1 MVQIGRFIH
10 GSQLAGALIAIALMV
25 AAVSPA
31 HAMITRHDVDD
42 DAYLQAEGAYH
53 AVFDVFEG
61 RGGVATLVAPQWAL
75 TVGHVG
81 EDIPQGHQVTIA
93 GQSYTVKQVVLHP
106 DWETRNLEM
115 ALVELNRPIDGVDPI
130 PLYNIGDEQ
139 GQIVT
144 FVGRG
149 DSGTGLTGPVS
160 RDHRLRAA
168 TNRIERVEGSMLVF
182 RFDAPGDENVTP
194 LEGISG
200 PGDSGGPAFLET
212 AGGLRLAGLSVA
224 SSGRPKG
231 RYGAW
236 EFYTRISPEV
246 KWVWDTTST
255 EYVESDLPARSDST
269 GEVTIVTT
277 RVVSA
282 GEVGTIAPPG
292 SASAGELGP
301 IVIRRSMPTGNV
313 EPVAA
318 PVPVSADEVETVAT
332 PGSVS
337 AGKVEPVA
345 APESVSAD
353 KLEPEGTSGSE
364 VAVYAGVAILAGLAL
379 TPLAWWY
386 RRRRQPEVE

>member
-1 MVQIGRFIH
+1 MTRISRLIR
-10 GSQLAGALIAIALMV
+10 GSQFAGPLIAVVLMV

-31 HAMITRHDVDD
+31 HAMIIRHDVDD
-42 DAYLQAEGAYH
+42 DEYLQAENAYP

-81 EDIPQGHQVTIA
+81 QDIPQGHQVTIA
-93 GQSYTVKQVVLHP
+93 GQSYTVKRVILHP
-106 DWETRNLEM
+106 DWEIRHLEM
-115 ALVELNRPIDGVDPI
+115 ALVELDRPIEGVDPI
-130 PLYNIGDEQ
+130 PLYNQGDEQ

-168 TNRIERVEGSMLVF
+168 TNRVERTEGSMLVF

-212 AGGLRLAGLSVA
+212 ADGLRLAGLSVA

-231 RYGAW
+231 RYGVW
-236 EFYTRISPEV
+236 EFYTRVSPEV
-246 KWVWDTTST
+246 QWVWDTTST
-255 EYVESDLPARSDST
+255 EYVESDLPARS
-269 GEVTIVTT
+269 
-277 RVVSA
+277 VSA
-282 GEVGTIAPPG
+282 GEP
-292 SASAGELGP
+292 GP
-301 IVIRRSMPTGNV
+301 IVIRRSEPAREV
-313 EPVAA
+313 EP
-318 PVPVSADEVETVAT
+318 VAT

-337 AGKVEPVA
+337 AGEVESISTPGSVHAGEVEPVA
-345 APESVSAD
+345 TPGSVSAGGIE
-353 KLEPEGTSGSE
+353 LEGTSGSRA
-364 VAVYAGVAILAGLAL
+364 AVYAGVAILAGLAL
-379 TPLAWWY
+379 TPVAWWY
-386 RRRRQPEVE
+386 RRRQPLKMD

>member
-1 MVQIGRFIH
+1 MTRISRLIR
-10 GSQLAGALIAIALMV
+10 GSQFAGALIAVMLIM

-31 HAMITRHDVDD
+31 HAMIIRHDVDD
-42 DAYLQAEGAYH
+42 DEYLQAENAYP

-81 EDIPQGHQVTIA
+81 QDIPQGHQVTIA
-93 GQSYTVKQVVLHP
+93 GQSYTVKRVILHP
-106 DWETRNLEM
+106 DWEIRHLEM
-115 ALVELNRPIDGVDPI
+115 ALVELDRPIEGVDPI
-130 PLYNIGDEQ
+130 PLYNQGDEQ

-168 TNRIERVEGSMLVF
+168 TNRVERTEGSVLVF

-212 AGGLRLAGLSVA
+212 ADGLRLAGLSVA

-236 EFYTRISPEV
+236 EFYTRVSPEV
-246 KWVWDTTST
+246 QWVWDTTST
-255 EYVESDLPARSDST
+255 EYVESDLPARSVSA

-277 RVVSA
+277 RSVPA
-282 GEVGTIAPPG
+282 GEVETITAPG
-292 SASAGELGP
+292 SVSAGELGP
-301 IVIRRSMPTGNV
+301 IVIRRS
-313 EPVAA
+313 EPAGEVGPSRRRGPCPPARLSPSRRRGPCPPA
-318 PVPVSADEVETVAT
+318 GLSLRERPVPGRPSTRVSPSWRVW
-332 PGSVS
+332 P
-337 AGKVEPVA
+337 
-345 APESVSAD
+345 
-353 KLEPEGTSGSE
+353 
-364 VAVYAGVAILAGLAL
+364 
-379 TPLAWWY
+379 
-386 RRRRQPEVE
+386 